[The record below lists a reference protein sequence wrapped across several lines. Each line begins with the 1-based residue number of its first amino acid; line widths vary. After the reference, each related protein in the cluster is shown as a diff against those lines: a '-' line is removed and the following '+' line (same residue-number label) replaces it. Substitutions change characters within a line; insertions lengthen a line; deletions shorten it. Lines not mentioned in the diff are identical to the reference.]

1 MKHTIEAIDAC
12 ILYSEG
18 VNKALAKTNGNKIF
32 LNKYN
37 KGYYDATKDLI
48 AKLNGIRSVLS
59 EELDAQRSHPT
70 KQLTA

>member
-18 VNKALAKTNGNKIF
+18 VSKALAKTNGNKIL

-48 AKLNGIRSVLS
+48 VKLNGIRSVLS
-59 EELDAQRSHPT
+59 EELEAERLQSARRA
-70 KQLTA
+70 TA